1 MSMSTA
7 RTHIEYVLGLTPHQ
21 FNLLEFL
28 QTNVDNG
35 KDISRKELHE
45 ILNIDSATIARNL
58 SKLIEMELVTREY
71 ALSENAPPHYR
82 YKTYSMAQYQESVRA
97 AVTEMVSNI
106 DSYLED

>member
-1 MSMSTA
+1 MSIA
-7 RTHIEYVLGLTPHQ
+7 RTHIKYVLGLTPHQ
-21 FNLLEFL
+21 FNLLEFF

-82 YKTYSMAQYQESVRA
+82 YKTYPMAHYQESVRA

>member
-1 MSMSTA
+1 
-7 RTHIEYVLGLTPHQ
+7 
-21 FNLLEFL
+21 
-28 QTNVDNG
+28 
-35 KDISRKELHE
+35 
-45 ILNIDSATIARNL
+45 
-58 SKLIEMELVTREY
+58 MELVTREY